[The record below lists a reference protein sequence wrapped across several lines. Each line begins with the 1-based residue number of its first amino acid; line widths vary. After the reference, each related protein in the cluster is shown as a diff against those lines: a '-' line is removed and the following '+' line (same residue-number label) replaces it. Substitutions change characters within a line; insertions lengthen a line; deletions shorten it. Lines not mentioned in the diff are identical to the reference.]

1 MQRTEQF
8 EFTVESYNINPLGR
22 PQQTESQSVTAA
34 TPEAAAAKV
43 LQEQLFR
50 IGNVERLRATV
61 WRMGTDGQRVETK
74 LYHKG

>member
-8 EFTVESYNINPLGR
+8 EFTVESYNTNPLGR
-22 PQQTESQSVTAA
+22 PQQTESQSVMAA

-61 WRMGTDGQRVETK
+61 WRLDADGKRLETK
-74 LYHKG
+74 LYFKG

>member
-8 EFTVESYNINPLGR
+8 EFTVESYNTNPLGR
-22 PQQTESQSVTAA
+22 PQQTEIRTVTAA

-50 IGNVERLRATV
+50 IGNVDRLRATV
-61 WRMGTDGQRVETK
+61 WRLDEGGQKLETK
-74 LYHKG
+74 LYFKG

>member
-8 EFTVESYNINPLGR
+8 EFTVESYNTNPLGR
-22 PQQTESQSVTAA
+22 PQQTESQCVTAA

-50 IGNVERLRATV
+50 IGNVERLRAMV
-61 WRMGTDGQRVETK
+61 WRLDDDGQRLETK
-74 LYHKG
+74 LYFKG

>member
-8 EFTVESYNINPLGR
+8 EFTVESYNTNPLGR
-22 PQQTESQSVTAA
+22 PQQTESQCVTAA

-61 WRMGTDGQRVETK
+61 WRLDAAGQRVETK
-74 LYHKG
+74 LYFKG

>member
-8 EFTVESYNINPLGR
+8 EFTVESYNTDPLGR
-22 PQQTESQSVTAA
+22 PQQTDSQNVMAT

-61 WRMGTDGQRVETK
+61 WRLGADGGRVETK
-74 LYHKG
+74 LYLKC